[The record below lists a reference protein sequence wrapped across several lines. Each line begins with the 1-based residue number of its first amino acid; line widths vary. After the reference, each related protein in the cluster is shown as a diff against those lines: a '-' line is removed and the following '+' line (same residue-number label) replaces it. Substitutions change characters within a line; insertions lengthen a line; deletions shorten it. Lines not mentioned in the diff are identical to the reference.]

1 MADYKKERRGTR
13 GLEKVVGVR
22 ELKTHASRIVEQVRE
37 EGASYVVTHR
47 GEAVGVILPVG
58 ASEPVSP
65 GREDVDADAAWH
77 AFLQAGRRLE
87 RRFQAGVSG
96 VEVLSATR
104 R

>member
-1 MADYKKERRGTR
+1 MSDYTR
-13 GLEKVVGVR
+13 KLSTRDVENVVGVR
-22 ELKTHASRIVEQVRE
+22 DLKTHASHIVEQVRE
-37 EGASYVVTHR
+37 AGASYVVTHR

-58 ASEPVSP
+58 ASDPMLP

-87 RRFQAGVSG
+87 RRFQSGVSG
-96 VEVLSATR
+96 VEILSTTR